1 MKLLTFRSLTTRT
14 VARMSRGGDGGV
26 ARRKVL
32 RVRAMSSVGVSSSSS
47 SAVDPR
53 RCRGLNAA
61 GTALSLRG
69 AGGEKESAAS
79 SLVGDGEGA
88 VVYWC
93 DRDRRAMNNDA
104 LTRAVELANEMRS
117 PLVVAT
123 HAGRDLAGDGVGGAR
138 RAVFAL
144 RGLKELESDLRARG
158 VETVTSV
165 GEDASAGVMETCRRV
180 RAKAL
185 VCDFTPLRE
194 GRAARETL
202 AKSLPCPVIEIDAHN
217 VVPVWVTS
225 DKQEYAART
234 IRPKINRNL
243 AEFLTPFK
251 ALDDLVAAPDRLTT
265 TETDWDALIDQARV
279 RGAHVPEVNSIVPGE
294 RAALA
299 ALLDPQADAFI
310 PDRLMLYG
318 ERNKPTSPRAVSRL
332 SPYLNHGQLAPR
344 RAAWEAAQLRGIV
357 EDEAVDSYLEELI
370 VRRELSDNYCLF
382 NPNYD
387 SLAGASEWARESLAL
402 HASDVREYVYDY
414 KTLERAKTHDE
425 LWNAAQKEL
434 YHLGRMHGFMRMYW
448 AKKILEWTPSP
459 EVALETAIKLND
471 AYALDGLDPNGY
483 VGCMWSIAGVHDQG
497 WKERAVFGKVRYMNY
512 AGCKRKFQ
520 IADYVQRIE
529 DEVAALG

>member
-1 MKLLTFRSLTTRT
+1 
-14 VARMSRGGDGGV
+14 
-26 ARRKVL
+26 
-32 RVRAMSSVGVSSSSS
+32 
-47 SAVDPR
+47 
-53 RCRGLNAA
+53 
-61 GTALSLRG
+61 
-69 AGGEKESAAS
+69 
-79 SLVGDGEGA
+79 
-88 VVYWC
+88 
-93 DRDRRAMNNDA
+93 
-104 LTRAVELANEMRS
+104 
-117 PLVVAT
+117 
-123 HAGRDLAGDGVGGAR
+123 
-138 RAVFAL
+138 
-144 RGLKELESDLRARG
+144 
-158 VETVTSV
+158 
-165 GEDASAGVMETCRRV
+165 
-180 RAKAL
+180 
-185 VCDFTPLRE
+185 
-194 GRAARETL
+194 
-202 AKSLPCPVIEIDAHN
+202 
-217 VVPVWVTS
+217 
-225 DKQEYAART
+225 
-234 IRPKINRNL
+234 
-243 AEFLTPFK
+243 
-251 ALDDLVAAPDRLTT
+251 LDDLVAAPDRLST
-265 TETDWDALIDQARV
+265 TETDWDALINQARV
-279 RGAHVPEVNSIVPGE
+279 RGVHVPEINSIVPGE

-387 SLAGASEWARESLAL
+387 SLAGASEWAQESLAL

-520 IADYVQRIE
+520 IADYIQRIE